1 MIDIHKGDCLEV
13 MDKLIA
19 KGVVVDLT
27 VTSPPYDNL
36 RTYNDSSKWN
46 EDIWKQVI
54 EKLYQVT
61 KDGGVVVWVVGDA
74 TVKGSETGTS
84 FKQALYF
91 MECGF
96 NLHDT
101 MIYEKDA
108 IAFPDKNRYQNSFE
122 YMFVFSKNSPIV
134 KNIIHDRENISFG
147 RKVTGTGRT
156 ASGETKKASCYGN
169 NIKEF
174 GARWNIW
181 RIKTNK
187 GNNKTGHPAMFPEQI
202 PRDHILSWSNE
213 GNIVFDP
220 FMGSGTTGVAC
231 KNLGRRFIG
240 IEMDEGYFDI
250 AKGRINEK
258 D

>member
-36 RTYNDSSKWN
+36 KNYKDNEFAWN
-46 EDIWKQVI
+46 SGIWKKALD
-54 EKLYQVT
+54 KLFSIT
-61 KDGGVVVWVVGDA
+61 KNGGTVVWVVNDSTTEGNE
-74 TVKGSETGTS
+74 SGTS
-84 FKQALYF
+84 FKQALYAK
-91 MECGF
+91 EIGF

-101 MIYEKDA
+101 MIWNK
-108 IAFPDKNRYQNSFE
+108 PNSFNFGSNNCYKQTFE
-122 YMFVFSKNSPIV
+122 YMFIFTKGKIKTKNLIKDIPAKMAGKTLKGARKHKDGTRDSVPDFKCADMKRRSNIWDINVNSKN
-134 KNIIHDRENISFG
+134 
-147 RKVTGTGRT
+147 
-156 ASGETKKASCYGN
+156 N
-169 NIKEF
+169 NHM
-174 GARWNIW
+174 AV
-181 RIKTNK
+181 
-187 GNNKTGHPAMFPEQI
+187 FPLQI
-202 PRDHILSWSNE
+202 ANDHIISWSNKDD
-213 GNIVFDP
+213 IVLDC